1 MSRFSGLEARKP
13 GWDTPL
19 MVEAHINGVRSKM
32 YNPNIPT
39 DYWEITEEALRCWE
53 AGATAIHAH
62 NTNIALHGREAA
74 DDYLRSWR
82 PVLEKY
88 PEVFW
93 YCTGSAPDPLDP
105 GASGLEHAEL
115 LAREAGLEV
124 CVVDPGSANLSLAS
138 DENGNLTGIP
148 YNNDNAVINRQVA
161 LCERSRLG
169 CVWGVYE
176 TGYLRTALHYIR
188 HGRSP
193 KGSTIDLYFIG
204 DYGLTAMQGVNTAGA
219 PPRVE
224 SLYYYLDILERS
236 EVKLPWFISV
246 WGAGSQLEGEHYEL
260 LRRAIELGGHI
271 KTGLEMHFDPQDKP
285 GNLDL
290 IRQVRDI
297 ARDVGRPIASQAEAR
312 KLYGLA

>member
-1 MSRFSGLEARKP
+1 MNRYAELASRAP
-13 GWDTPL
+13 HWDTPL
-19 MVEAHINGVRSKM
+19 MIEAHINGVRSKM

-39 DYWEITEEALRCWE
+39 EYGEITAEAIRCWE

-74 DDYLRSWR
+74 DDYLRSWK

-93 YCTGSAPDPLDP
+93 YSTGSALDP
-105 GASGLEHAEL
+105 FDPAASGLEHGEI
-115 LAREAGLEV
+115 LAREAAMKV
-124 CVVDPGSANLSLAS
+124 CVVDPGSVNLVLAA
-138 DENGNLTGIP
+138 DGNGDLTGIP

-161 LCERSRLG
+161 LCERCRLG

-204 DYGLTAMQGVNTAGA
+204 DYGLTAMQPVNTAGA
-219 PPRVE
+219 PPTVE
-224 SLYYYLDILERS
+224 SLYYYLDIMERA

-246 WGAGSQLEGEHYEL
+246 WGAGSQLQGEHRAL
-260 LRRAIELGGHI
+260 LKRAIELGGHI
-271 KTGLEMHFDPQDKP
+271 KTGLEMHFDPLEKP
-285 GNLDL
+285 TNPELL
-290 IRQVRDI
+290 REVRSI
-297 ARDVGRPIASQAEAR
+297 AEEVGRPLATQAEAPGI
-312 KLYGLA
+312 YGLI